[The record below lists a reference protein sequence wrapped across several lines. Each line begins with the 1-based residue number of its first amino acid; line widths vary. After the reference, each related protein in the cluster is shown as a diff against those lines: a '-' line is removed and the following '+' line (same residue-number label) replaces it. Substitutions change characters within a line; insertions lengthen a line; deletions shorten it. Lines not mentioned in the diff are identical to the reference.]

1 VQRCHALSRN
11 RRHPGTIAVA
21 SARRQARRSRRLTAR
36 DYADNIGWHLTMLR
50 KSKPKYVSVSKQTGV
65 PWYFIGV
72 IHAPEASF
80 NFRAQMHNGD
90 HPLSQRT
97 RQVPSDRPLAWAPPK
112 HRRPTG
118 PSSAKDALRLLGFTG
133 KTDWS
138 LERTLYRLEACNG
151 FGYRRMGVPTPY

>member
-80 NFRAQMHNGD
+80 NFRAHLHNGD

-97 RQVPSDRPLAWAPPK
+97 RQVPSGRPLAWAPPG
-112 HRRPTG
+112 HAGRPG
-118 PSSAKDALRLLGFTG
+118 I
-133 KTDWS
+133 
-138 LERTLYRLEACNG
+138 EREGRAAPARLYRQDRLEPGADP
-151 FGYRRMGVPTPY
+151 VPAGGM